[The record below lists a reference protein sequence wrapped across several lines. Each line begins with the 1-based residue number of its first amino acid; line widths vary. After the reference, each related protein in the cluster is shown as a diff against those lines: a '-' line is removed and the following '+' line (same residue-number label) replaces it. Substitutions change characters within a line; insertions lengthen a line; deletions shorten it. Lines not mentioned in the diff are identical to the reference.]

1 MGIGK
6 ALKKWIKGLRKGA
19 AKGYTSNYNVQ
30 MDSVVPTFNQENT
43 LVEWRSDGLVEQKVP
58 KDERIEKK
66 PVDVFKEILME
77 EPKMNLV
84 DLDKQIKM
92 VQRRKEVLEDHLG
105 QNDHSQETE
114 VLGYLR
120 ARKFL
125 SKFGKEFK
133 WPATDQKLIE
143 TLCSKYKVMKVSMG
157 AYYRNLPMEAIDELE
172 KFSEAFSKVSKA
184 KPLFE
189 LIVDSGGKEQ
199 KKDPILLARS
209 PFGRWYYVLGAWD
222 KEVEIVDDLIY
233 NGK

>member
-6 ALKKWIKGLRKGA
+6 ALKKWIKDLRRGA
-19 AKGYTSNYNVQ
+19 TKCYQTQYNVQ
-30 MDSVVPTFNQENT
+30 MDMAVPTTNN
-43 LVEWRSDGLVEQKVP
+43 VIEWRSDGLVEQKVA

-66 PVDVFKEILME
+66 PVEVFNEILME

-114 VLGYLR
+114 VLGYLK

-125 SKFGKEFK
+125 PKFGKEFK
-133 WPATDQKLIE
+133 WPATNQQLIDS
-143 TLCSKYKVMKVSMG
+143 LCSKYKVMKVSMG
-157 AYYRNLPMEAIDELE
+157 AYYRNMPMEAIDEIE